1 MLAVSPHRAFQD
13 HLFGLALK
21 CETSVQF
28 HGVALRDHH
37 GADKTSSHNINI
49 LEMSLLHVVP
59 IIIRS
64 FLWISSC
71 IEPSSQALTVSIEES
86 CDCTDLKGIVVLEL
100 DFVKRVRVTHYSSPN
115 VSSAALAQISTA
127 VAVGINAERIL
138 DVLAAPI
145 AFNIVVKVIRVVK
158 QLESLLTVLSIGIE
172 IVAEIHGVA

>member
-86 CDCTDLKGIVVLEL
+86 CDCTDLKGIVVLEF
-100 DFVKRVRVTHYSSPN
+100 DSVNNIGMAHCSSLN
-115 VSSAALAQISTA
+115 VSGTGLA
-127 VAVGINAERIL
+127 
-138 DVLAAPI
+138 
-145 AFNIVVKVIRVVK
+145 
-158 QLESLLTVLSIGIE
+158 
-172 IVAEIHGVA
+172 